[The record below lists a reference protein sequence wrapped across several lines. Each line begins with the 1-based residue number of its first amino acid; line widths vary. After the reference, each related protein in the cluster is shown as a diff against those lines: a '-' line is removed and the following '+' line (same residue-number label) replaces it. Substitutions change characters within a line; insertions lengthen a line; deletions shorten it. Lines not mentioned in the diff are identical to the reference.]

1 MSDTTKASRW
11 TATLAAATVAA
22 MCAGAAHAYT
32 IITRDGH
39 RIEAQSAPEI
49 RGLQAYMRLA
59 PRGQLAVIQEEKIDW
74 ARTQAANGKPA
85 LIAVPADAQRA
96 EGSSEK
102 PAATVPIEKKIVGKP
117 PAAGE
122 PAEPAAVAGPPAQA
136 PGAPAPGSEQAQ
148 EAIAKLRAEHA
159 RLQSVR
165 DETIEERKL
174 HAAEL
179 EALQSRQ
186 AGYAGTDNN
195 AERRV
200 QELKDRIAEAN
211 AQIGKLESRMTAIE
225 MEVVQL
231 GGSLP

>member
-102 PAATVPIEKKIVGKP
+102 PAA
-117 PAAGE
+117 
-122 PAEPAAVAGPPAQA
+122 VAGPPAQA

-148 EAIAKLRAEHA
+148 EAIAKLRAEQA

-211 AQIGKLESRMTAIE
+211 AQIGKLESRMTTIE